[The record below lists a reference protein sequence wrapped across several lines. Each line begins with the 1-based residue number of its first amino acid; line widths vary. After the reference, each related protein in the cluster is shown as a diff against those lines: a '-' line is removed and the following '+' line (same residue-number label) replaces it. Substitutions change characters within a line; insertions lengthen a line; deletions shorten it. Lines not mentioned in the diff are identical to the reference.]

1 MKVLIEVQC
10 YNRKTITDIVL
21 KQLKQYKGDATDL
34 HIVNDHSTEY
44 DKEWLNQYADQVI
57 EYDQKATINILKYR
71 SFKRFYESDY
81 DYFYMCD
88 NDAYHDPDFMNQ
100 LFKIYH
106 QSNKL
111 PVTLYRSSFIKKC
124 GVYKVTNK
132 IPNGEIRHGLFGGIS
147 VFLDRNHI
155 ENIMKHLPPTE
166 EQWVKQTTHTAWDS
180 QIQNWSSN
188 KYFATPDK
196 SYVEHYGLGGQN
208 HQTFESDVA
217 LEPTP
222 FLKDTYDDIKQI
234 LIDNV
239 GK

>member
-21 KQLKQYKGDATDL
+21 KQLNDFKGIADL
-34 HIVNDHSTEY
+34 HVVNDHSTEY
-44 DKEWLNQYADQVI
+44 DSEWLKERADNVI
-57 EYDQKATINILKYR
+57 EYDDKSTINILKYR

-106 QSNKL
+106 QSNSL

-124 GVYKVTNK
+124 GVYKITNK

-147 VFLDRNHI
+147 VFLDRTHI
-155 ENIMKHLPPTE
+155 ESIMKHLPLTE
-166 EQWVKQTTHTAWDS
+166 QEWAQQTSHTAWDS
-180 QIQNWSSN
+180 QIQVMASG
-188 KYFATPDK
+188 KRFAIPDK

-208 HQTFESDVA
+208 HKTKNSDVA
-217 LEPTP
+217 LNPTP
-222 FLKDTYDDIKQI
+222 FLKQMYDTIWD
-234 LIDNV
+234 LLEE
-239 GK
+239 